1 MVGKHVLKYAD
12 EQVSVLTI
20 SNSTNQLDVMEWSTD
35 TNVPHYSPIQVAT
48 TVCLVIGICQ
58 VNYLLLSLLLCYCHN
73 IASSSGIEKGL
84 ALMQLI

>member
-12 EQVSVLTI
+12 EQISVLTM

-35 TNVPHYSPIQVAT
+35 PNVPHYSPIQVAT

-58 VNYLLLSLLLCYCHN
+58 VNYCKLF
-73 IASSSGIEKGL
+73 
-84 ALMQLI
+84 LIL